1 MRVGTRRRRARQR
14 LWRRRWCRR
23 VLGTLN
29 YSGGVSDATD
39 YHGGM
44 AVLMLPYSSYFVGLC
59 CVFVC
64 VHLRTFLVGRPSHLC
79 VCRVGTPPAR
89 KYI

>member
-1 MRVGTRRRRARQR
+1 MFSVK
-14 LWRRRWCRR
+14 
-23 VLGTLN
+23 LN
-29 YSGGVSDATD
+29 NQQ
-39 YHGGM
+39 H
-44 AVLMLPYSSYFVGLC
+44 LKEQIKHSSYFVGLSR
-59 CVFVC
+59 VFVC